1 MKVDISRFLPPYHHP
16 LAIYGI
22 IALLIIIIPL
32 LLKRIKIPV
41 IIGLIIAGMAIGP
54 FGFHVL
60 EKDAAVDLPATIGI
74 LYIMF
79 LAGLEIDL
87 FQFAQKKKDSVLF
100 GMLTFIIP
108 LVLGTLAGRFL
119 IRLDW
124 PSSVL
129 LASMFSSHT
138 LITYPTVSRFGLAKS
153 RSSVAAVGGT
163 IITDLLAIII
173 LAVVAGN
180 ARGNLSYLFFI
191 ELGGFLI
198 FTIIMFRFVIPFIGK
213 WFFRRM
219 APDEFIQYAFI
230 LAILFLFSFLAEV
243 MGLEKIIGAFLAG
256 LALNRLIPEKS
267 VLMNRV
273 RFVGTAIFIPVFL
286 ISVGMLIDLG
296 RMLLSPWAWLIAGI
310 MSVTA
315 VFTKAAAAG
324 LGAGLLGM
332 DRKEGMLLFGM
343 SVNQAA
349 ATLAVVLVGYDL
361 HIFNEDIL
369 SGTIFMILLTCA
381 LGTFVTERT
390 GRTMALAERKIPH
403 TYTSRQERFVIAVK
417 DRKDLFLLLDLA
429 FYIRNE
435 KSGEAV
441 YPVTIISQRDPDE
454 KKVAAAE
461 RLLTDAVVH
470 GSKSDIP
477 MTPVVRSETKIE
489 EGLVRSLKDNRGTV
503 LITRWEGPKHF
514 YSGVYSPTIDAV
526 LNQTRETVLL
536 CRLRSPL
543 NGTERIVVILP
554 PFIEK
559 IAGFLEAVTL
569 MKTMAAA
576 INARLLLYITEKGD
590 VSYSKTVS
598 GLAPQCSLKIHDE
611 FVFHQIPHAVSA
623 QIQSTDLIVLFSIR
637 MGRPAWQPRLNR
649 LPGIMCRLFKNNN
662 FITMYPSEEFRE
674 QSSQPPA
681 EEDVMM
687 KAINPEMIFTSK
699 GFSSFTEL
707 ISAIIHKRFSGLPE
721 EDKAD
726 LISMIIRLVKEEA
739 VQMKDDV
746 VLVHAHVRQV
756 EHTHVY
762 YILKDRGSHFQEL
775 KNNKVLIVLLGP
787 KDQPPE
793 LHLQT
798 LSELVRLIRK
808 ENFIHELGTKK

>member
-1 MKVDISRFLPPYHHP
+1 VDISRFLPPYHHP

-41 IIGLIIAGMAIGP
+41 IIGLIIAGIAIGP
-54 FGFHVL
+54 FGFHIL

-108 LVLGTLAGRFL
+108 LALGTMAGRFL
-119 IRLDW
+119 IHLDW

-163 IITDLLAIII
+163 IITDILAIII

-180 ARGNLSYLFFI
+180 TRGNLSYLFLI

-198 FTIIMFRFVIPFIGK
+198 FTIIMFRFIIPFIGK

-230 LAILFLFSFLAEV
+230 LAMLFLFSFLAEV

-267 VLMNRV
+267 ALMNRV
-273 RFVGTAIFIPVFL
+273 RFVGNAIFIPVFL

-315 VFTKAAAAG
+315 VFSKAAAAG

-435 KSGEAV
+435 KSREAV
-441 YPVTIISQRDPDE
+441 YPVTIISQRDPNE

-503 LITRWEGPKHF
+503 LITRWKGPKHF

-554 PFIEK
+554 HFIEK
-559 IAGFLEAVTL
+559 IAGFLEAMTL

-576 INARLLLYITEKGD
+576 INARLLLYVTDKGE
-590 VSYSKTVS
+590 VSYAQTVS
-598 GLAPQCSLKIHDE
+598 GLNPQCSLMINDK
-611 FVFHQIPHAVSA
+611 FVFHQIPHALCA
-623 QIQSTDLIVLFSIR
+623 QIQATDLIVLFSIR

-649 LPGIMCRLFKNNN
+649 LPGILCRLFKNNN
-662 FITMYPSEEFRE
+662 FVIMYPSEEFRE
-674 QSSQPPA
+674 QSDQPPV
-681 EEDVMM
+681 EEDVMI
-687 KAINPEMIFTSK
+687 KAINPEMIFSSEGFPSFSK
-699 GFSSFTEL
+699 L
-707 ISAIIHKRFSGLPE
+707 ISAIINERFSSLPK
-721 EDKAD
+721 EDKTE
-726 LISMIIRLVKEEA
+726 LISMIVRLVREEA

-756 EHTHVY
+756 EHTDIY
-762 YILKDRGSHFQEL
+762 YILKDRDSHFQEL
-775 KNNKVLIVLLGP
+775 QNNRVLIVLLSP

-793 LHLQT
+793 LHLQA

-808 ENFIHELGTKK
+808 DNFIHELEKGE